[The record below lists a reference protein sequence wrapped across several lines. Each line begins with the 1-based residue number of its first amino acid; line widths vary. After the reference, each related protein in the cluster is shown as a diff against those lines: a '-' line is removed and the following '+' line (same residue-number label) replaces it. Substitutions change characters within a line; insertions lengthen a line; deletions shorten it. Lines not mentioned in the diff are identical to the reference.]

1 MFNLLIKPFIILV
14 LMFFKTK
21 LGIISIFFQSVV
33 FLFCIMIYLVS
44 LREKKDELI
53 SSQENLK
60 NIQNITHWKVVIW
73 VLIGIKT
80 ESKGEHFK

>member
-1 MFNLLIKPFIILV
+1 MFL
-14 LMFFKTK
+14 KTN

-60 NIQNITHWKVVIW
+60 NIQNIIHWKVVIW